1 MSAVTNIWRQLV
13 QRRLW
18 PVAIVLVVALAAVP
32 LTLAKDPEP
41 QPPAPLA
48 QVDTKSE
55 LATTPI
61 VAPATPSDRAKRRR
75 VLGTKKNP
83 FAVPKATAA
92 QTAGPGTS
100 NGPGM
105 SVPDVPASKGPDT
118 PAAVTAPDAG
128 GSPSFGGGGTTPP
141 AADPTPA
148 PARKRYQ
155 AEELTVRFG
164 GGDDMSRMSV
174 KKLEPVPVGEEP
186 LVLYLGVADGGKS
199 AVFLIDS
206 SVEADGDGECMP
218 DPNTCETV
226 HVREGE
232 TEFFDVVDD
241 AGTTVSQYQ
250 LDLVDI
256 KRRKTASASVA
267 KRANARESK
276 AGRKLLRLHQRES
289 GPLRYRYDAG
299 AGTVQRLGAKAWKA
313 VVAKAARAAKSR

>member
-18 PVAIVLVVALAAVP
+18 PVAIILVAALAAVP

-61 VAPATPSDRAKRRR
+61 VAPASPSDRAKRRR

-83 FAVPKATAA
+83 FAVPEASAA
-92 QTAGPGTS
+92 ETAGPSTS
-100 NGPGM
+100 NGPGQ
-105 SVPDVPASKGPDT
+105 SVSDAPASMGSDT
-118 PAAVTAPDAG
+118 PDAVSAPDAG
-128 GSPSFGGGGTTPP
+128 GSPDFGGGVTTPP
-141 AADPTPA
+141 DADPTPA
-148 PARKRYQ
+148 PKRYQ
-155 AEELTVRFG
+155 PQELTVRFG
-164 GGDDMSRMSV
+164 ADDAMERMRV

-218 DPNTCETV
+218 DPNTCEKV
-226 HVREGE
+226 HLRAGE
-232 TEFFDVVDD
+232 TEFFDIVDESGD
-241 AGTTVSQYQ
+241 SVASYQ
-250 LDLVDI
+250 LDLLEI
-256 KRRKTASASVA
+256 HKAGKASAS
-267 KRANARESK
+267 KARSSK
-276 AGRKLLRLHQRES
+276 AVRRVLRA
-289 GPLRYRYDAG
+289 AG
-299 AGTVQRLGAKAWKA
+299 LGALQDRAETSGVARTA
-313 VVAKAARAAKSR
+313 VAGLALPQR